1 MSEKTNIKSAE
12 DRLKEMPVQTENI
25 AFAPEDMRTCTKCGR
40 ANPPNRLKCFY
51 CAADILI
58 DTGSLAQATPLLRRL
73 EAWEK
78 GFNVVALSRIGLH
91 TRVNL
96 PAAAREL
103 GLERDAAEKLFAS
116 NAEIPVARVEG
127 QREANVLRLR
137 LKNIGIE
144 TTVIADESLHLE
156 KFPRRIRALE
166 FKSDQMV
173 ATDFNTA
180 EKLAISAADLI
191 LVVSGTMYEMK
202 TASIEKRKRSKST
215 LLDQTETAADES
227 VIDLYTRQDE
237 TGMRIYQSG
246 FDFSCLAAN
255 KGLLASENMPKLVR
269 RLIMTCVNAT
279 LDEKYAEVRD
289 ALGLVWELET
299 RKDYDGLRRSGFG
312 KKDFGNVV
320 TVNNHSQFN
329 RYSRLRRL
337 I

>member
-1 MSEKTNIKSAE
+1 MNEKNNIESAE

-25 AFAPEDMRTCTKCGR
+25 AFSPDDMRTCTKCGR

-51 CAADILI
+51 CAAAIEIAPDN
-58 DTGSLAQATPLLRRL
+58 LAQAKLVLRRL
-73 EAWEK
+73 EIWEK
-78 GFNVVALSRIGLH
+78 GFNVVALSRQ

-137 LKNIGIE
+137 LKNIGVE
-144 TTVIADESLHLE
+144 TTVLADESLHLE

-166 FKSDQMV
+166 FKSDHIV
-173 ATDFNTA
+173 ATDFNTS
-180 EKLAISAADLI
+180 EKFPIAASDVM
-191 LVVSGTMYEMK
+191 LVVIGTMFETK
-202 TASIEKRKRSKST
+202 TASIEKRKRNKST
-215 LLDQTETAADES
+215 LLDTTETSADES
-227 VIDLYTRQDE
+227 VIDLYTRQDSM
-237 TGMRIYQSG
+237 GIRIYQSG
-246 FDFSCLAAN
+246 FDFSCLGGN

-269 RLIMTCVNAT
+269 RLIMTCVNAK
-279 LDEKYAEVRD
+279 LDEKYAELQD

-299 RKDYDGLRRSGFG
+299 RKDYEGLRRSGFG

-320 TVNNHSQFN
+320 TVDNHSQFN